1 MNREG
6 STRGRQPD
14 WHPKPKQA
22 LLQQPASLH
31 YNIVISL
38 SREPSYFEKKKNHRS
53 KSFNQKCMV

>member
-1 MNREG
+1 MEG

-38 SREPSYFEKKKNHRS
+38 SREPSYFEKKKIIEASLSTRN
-53 KSFNQKCMV
+53 V